1 MIDQILINIKS
12 GNGGQGAISGRHE
25 KFIPRGGP
33 DGGDGGDG
41 GSVYFISDENE
52 RTLLAFRY
60 KKNFKAENGGNGAG
74 AKKHGAN
81 GKDIFIKVPLGTQ
94 IYDESDFL
102 LVDMVE
108 QNQKV
113 QVLPGGKGGN
123 GNVKYSSS
131 TNQYPVIAQSGEEG
145 KEINVRLDLKLLG
158 DVGLVGA
165 PNAGKSSLISFLTA
179 ATPKIANYPFTTLEP
194 VLGVVEHRDKDFV
207 LVDIP
212 GLIEGAHKG
221 VGLGH
226 EFLRHVERTKILIH
240 IIDGTENNPRENFD
254 KINKELEFFN
264 TEILDKPQVVVVNKI
279 DLEEV
284 SILKEEIKEL
294 FAGTNVDLHFVS
306 AVSGEGVSN
315 VMDEVVTHLF
325 SPETLKGGKF
335 APLNTVLR
343 KPSIKRTNTVK
354 GTVLKPKPKP
364 RGPQIEI
371 SDGLYTIIFPSV
383 ERIAKRIDYEDWT
396 ARMQLYKH
404 MKKTGVVKALEEAG
418 IKKGDT
424 VKMGG
429 IEWEWD

>member
-1 MIDQILINIKS
+1 MIDQISINIKS
-12 GNGGQGAISGRHE
+12 GNGGEGAISGRHE

-41 GSVYFISDENE
+41 GSVYFIADENE

-60 KKNFKAENGGNGAG
+60 KKFFKAENGGNGAG

-81 GKDIFIKVPLGTQ
+81 GKDISIKVPLGTQ

-123 GNVKYSSS
+123 GNVKYASS

-145 KEINVRLDLKLLG
+145 NQINVRLDLKLLG

-264 TEILDKPQVVVVNKI
+264 TKILDKPQIVVINKI

-284 SILKEEIKEL
+284 RILKEEIKEL
-294 FAGTNVDLHFVS
+294 FADTKVNLHFVS
-306 AVSGEGVSN
+306 AVSGEGVSDI
-315 VMDEVVTHLF
+315 MDEVVTHLF
-325 SPETLKGGKF
+325 SPDTLKGGKF
-335 APLNTVLR
+335 APLKTVSR
-343 KPSIKRTNTVK
+343 KPSVKKTNTLT
-354 GTVLKPKPKP
+354 GTILKPTPKP
-364 RGPQIEI
+364 RGPQIKI
-371 SDGLYTIIFPSV
+371 SDDLFTIVFPSV